1 MYNDYGGRHMKLEK
15 SLKISRTVIK
25 ILKGATIVN
34 AVVLIALFFFSINEG
49 FREFASTSS
58 TLTLGSFKIIFN
70 QGMEIINVNNLTYAC
85 LTLMAL
91 YIIWFLILRQVEK
104 IINNALNSSI
114 FCKETTHSLNL
125 IGIYI
130 IINGL
135 VNLLVEF
142 LSIQTSLDFISNIEL
157 FNPALVSNVSIDAK
171 FDISFV
177 AIAFVIFILAKVFAY
192 GQELQELSDETL

>member
-15 SLKISRTVIK
+15 SLKISRIVIK

-58 TLTLGSFKIIFN
+58 TLTLGSFKIAFN
-70 QGMEIINVNNLTYAC
+70 QDMEIINVNNLTYAC

-91 YIIWFLILRQVEK
+91 CIIWFLILRQVEK
-104 IINNALNSSI
+104 IINNALNSAI
-114 FCKETTHSLNL
+114 FCKETIHSLNL

-135 VNLLVEF
+135 VNLLIEF

-177 AIAFVIFILAKVFAY
+177 VIAFVIFILARVFAY